1 MKSPEKTQN
10 TPESK
15 AQHNNINYSM
25 LPPQKLPNWLL
36 DKNTPAKVYNFSM
49 HAPSTRPQVFEYVQE
64 KELASKEVP
73 TNTQEVPFLAVQPII
88 TEKERPIPE
97 IIPDL
102 VSTIPEEQNNA
113 TETTDKVSDF
123 AASNIQDQQEAIDA
137 IANAPA
143 LDSDIIPAM
152 DTTPATN
159 ENIQPITNE
168 DETETEKDSKPLE
181 TNFGFDAETLNNTT
195 HKTEFDANI
204 SENFSEPVFVLTS
217 QNPPA
222 VPPAPHVAAPILVEP
237 PQPPPPA
244 IQQEYPPHFTPPES
258 KSFANWMLNN
268 SNTATI
274 ILVGIILFSILIMM
288 LVMFDII

>member
-49 HAPSTRPQVFEYVQE
+49 HAPSTQPQVFEYVQE
-64 KELASKEVP
+64 KELVSKEVP
-73 TNTQEVPFLAVQPII
+73 TNTQEVPFLAVQPIV
-88 TEKERPIPE
+88 TENERPTPK

-102 VSTIPEEQNNA
+102 VSTTPEDQNNA
-113 TETTDKVSDF
+113 TETTDF
-123 AASNIQDQQEAIDA
+123 AESNIQDQQEEIDA

-152 DTTPATN
+152 DTTPETN

-168 DETETEKDSKPLE
+168 GETGTEEGFKPLE

-195 HKTEFDANI
+195 HKTELDANI
-204 SENFSEPVFVLTS
+204 SENFSEPVLILTS

-222 VPPAPHVAAPILVEP
+222 VSPAPHVTAPILVEP
-237 PQPPPPA
+237 PQPPPHA
-244 IQQEYPPHFTPPES
+244 IQQAYPPHFTPPES